1 MYMNKVK
8 DKKKQAMF
16 MVSWIIGLI
25 SMFSVVAHCWESR
38 SAAQPYLL
46 LSKVALVISIS
57 LSLPYVWELE
67 LQRFRLIGNITLI
80 FICIILLVTPYVL
93 KYFK

>member
-1 MYMNKVK
+1 MYIEKVK

-25 SMFSVVAHCWESR
+25 SMFSVVAHCWQTR
-38 SAAQPYLL
+38 SVVQPYLL

-67 LQRFRLIGNITLI
+67 LQRFRLMGNITLI
-80 FICIILLVTPYVL
+80 FICVILLVTPYVL